1 MANHIFILATVMLL
15 AGIFGGLVNYYMY
28 GENDPDAISLPR
40 CLVVG
45 IGAAFLVPVILDLV
59 NSELILETQGDPSRL
74 LIFTGFCLI
83 SAIASRFFITNMT
96 DRILDAARHAKE
108 QSETVHHDLR
118 IIKNELLPLIDTETE
133 QELEPEDEPEIMQM
147 EDELDVTSSTAL
159 KMLATGRYIFRSLPG
174 LCRESNHDESTMLQT
189 LGVLVTRS
197 MAGKVSGKNGIR
209 WHITEKGRR
218 VLESQM

>member
-28 GENDPDAISLPR
+28 GENDPDATSLPR

-83 SAIASRFFITNMT
+83 SAISSRFFITNMS

-108 QSETVHHDLR
+108 QSDNVHHDLR
-118 IIKNELLPLIDTETE
+118 VIKNELLPLIDTETE
-133 QELEPEDEPEIMQM
+133 QDLEPEDEPAVMQF
-147 EDELDVTSSTAL
+147 EDDLDVTSSNAL
-159 KMLATGRYIFRSLPG
+159 KMLSTGRYIFRSLPG
-174 LCRESNHDESTMLQT
+174 LCRESNNDESTMLQT

-197 MAGKVSGKNGIR
+197 LAGKVSGKNGVR
-209 WHITEKGRR
+209 WHVTEKGRR
-218 VLESQM
+218 ILESQM

>member
-15 AGIFGGLVNYYMY
+15 AGIFGGLVNYYLY
-28 GENDPDAISLPR
+28 GDNDPDATSLPR

-83 SAIASRFFITNMT
+83 SAIASRFFITNMS
-96 DRILDAARHAKE
+96 DRILDAARHARE

-133 QELEPEDEPEIMQM
+133 QDLEPEEEVETIQFS
-147 EDELDVTSSTAL
+147 EE
-159 KMLATGRYIFRSLPG
+159 F
-174 LCRESNHDESTMLQT
+174 CR
-189 LGVLVTRS
+189 
-197 MAGKVSGKNGIR
+197 
-209 WHITEKGRR
+209 
-218 VLESQM
+218 